1 MYKQLTIDGFRSSLD
16 GLDKSNRWVWL
27 GDHLPWEE
35 FEKQYGQT
43 LKNQTAGAGE
53 KPARMVIGA
62 MLVKHLTRLSD
73 VDTIEMIRENP
84 YIIIDDFGM
93 VRLEGQIQHDF
104 EQIIDDRYNRKA
116 LILASPAV
124 LLTGTTY
131 SRAS

>member
-1 MYKQLTIDGFRSSLD
+1 MRFKPVYKQLTIDGFRSSLD
-16 GLDKSNRWVWL
+16 GLDKGNRWVWL

-53 KPARMVIGA
+53 KPAGTTAR
-62 MLVKHLTRLSD
+62 RSSW
-73 VDTIEMIRENP
+73 
-84 YIIIDDFGM
+84 
-93 VRLEGQIQHDF
+93 Q
-104 EQIIDDRYNRKA
+104 
-116 LILASPAV
+116 ASCL